1 VRHLCH
7 ATGCW
12 NAVPPAKFM
21 CRGHWYSLPP
31 DMRDAVWAAY
41 VPGQE
46 KRKDPTPE
54 YLEVTRRAIEYVE
67 ELEARQGRLFA

>member
-1 VRHLCH
+1 
-7 ATGCW
+7 
-12 NAVPPAKFM
+12 
-21 CRGHWYSLPP
+21 
-31 DMRDAVWAAY
+31 MRDAVWAAY